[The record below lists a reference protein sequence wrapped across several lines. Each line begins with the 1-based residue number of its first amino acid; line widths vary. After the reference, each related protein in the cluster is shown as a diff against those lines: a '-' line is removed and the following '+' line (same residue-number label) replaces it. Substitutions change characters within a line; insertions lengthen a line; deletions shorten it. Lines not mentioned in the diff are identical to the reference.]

1 MANASILAAFE
12 RMWHHVILKL
22 DESLISSK
30 KYTDE
35 KLLDFT
41 SNPSTTTLSNVDL
54 NNYTTPGFY
63 NGGGGNGCS
72 NLPDTVDAF
81 GMIVFKNAAG
91 YTCQLLVSGTSVQN
105 IMYLRT
111 CTGSAWTEWVKQ
123 YSTINKPTPD
133 DIGAAVKAH
142 GTHVTYSSTVPS
154 MDGSASVGSAT
165 TVSRS
170 DHKHPTDTSRAG
182 KTEFD
187 EHAANTT
194 SHVTSAERTKWNAAK
209 THADSSHAPVN
220 AEKNQNAFSN
230 VVVGSTTVAADNVTD
245 TLTFAG
251 NNVTI
256 TPDAT
261 NDKITFS
268 VADGSTDG
276 KGVVQLT
283 NSTSSTSTTTA
294 ATPNSVKSAYDL
306 ANAAK
311 TAAANAQSTA
321 DSKANAEHGHT
332 YDTALSTTSTNPVQN
347 KVIAAKVNSLQSS
360 IDSKIPSTRT
370 VNGKALSSDITL
382 SASDV
387 KADASGTADSKVSGH
402 NSSSTAHADIR
413 SLITNLTTRLNTLA
427 DSDDETLDQMSELV
441 EYIKANRTLIEEVT
455 TKKVNVS
462 DIINNLTTNVSNK
475 PLSAAQGVAIKTL
488 IDALQSTV
496 NGKANSVH
504 GHTITDVTGL
514 QSALDGKSGTGHT
527 HDLSVLVNALS
538 TGESTP
544 QDADYY
550 VSQYAGGG
558 NTTTTYHRRPM
569 SALWSYIKSKLST
582 VAVSGSYNDLSN
594 KPTIGNAT
602 ITINQAGTKKGSF
615 TLNQTGNATIELTDN
630 NTDTKV
636 TNTLATTTKA
646 YVTGTTSATTN
657 TGTQVFDTNVYLDA
671 VAGQLVAST
680 FRGSLNGNA
689 DTATKLG
696 TSTIG
701 GTAKPI
707 YLDGGTAK
715 ACSSNVGSATQ
726 PVYMNGGTI
735 TKCAYTLE
743 KSVPSDAEFTDTTYG
758 TATSSD
764 SGLMSAQDKAFLD
777 FIKQFFDT
785 SNPNQL
791 VIGGATL
798 VYDADN
804 GLKVTF

>member
-35 KLLDFT
+35 KLSDFT

-54 NNYTTPGFY
+54 NDYTTPGFY

-72 NLPDTVDAF
+72 NLPSTVDAF

-91 YTCQLLVSGTSVQN
+91 YTCQLLVSGTSIQN

-111 CTGSAWTEWVKQ
+111 CTGNSWTEWVKQ

-142 GTHVTYSSTVPS
+142 GTHVTYSSTAPV
-154 MDGSASVGSAT
+154 MDGTAGVGSAT
-165 TVSRS
+165 TVARS

-187 EHAANTT
+187 EHAADTT
-194 SHVTSAERTKWNAAK
+194 SHVTSSERTNWNTAK
-209 THADSSHAPVN
+209 THADSSHAPAN

-230 VVVGSTTVAADNVTD
+230 VVVGSTTVTADNATD

-251 NNVTI
+251 SNVTI

-268 VADGSTDG
+268 VANGSTDG
-276 KGVVQLT
+276 KGIVQLT

-294 ATPNSVKSAYDL
+294 ATPSSVKSAYDL
-306 ANAAK
+306 ANTAK
-311 TAAANAQSTA
+311 TAAANAQTTA
-321 DSKANAEHGHT
+321 DSKADVGHT
-332 YDTALSTTSTNPVQN
+332 HSYDTALSTTSTNPVQN
-347 KVIAAKVNSLQSS
+347 KVVTEKVNSLQSS
-360 IDSKIPSTRT
+360 IDSKVPSTRT
-370 VNGKALSSDITL
+370 VNGKALTGDITL

-387 KADASGTADSKVSGH
+387 AADASGTADSKVSSH
-402 NSSSTAHADIR
+402 NTSTSAHADIR
-413 SLITNLTTRLNTLA
+413 TLIINLTTRLNTLA

-441 EYIKANRTLIEEVT
+441 DYIKANRALIEEVT

-488 IDALQSTV
+488 IDTLQSTV
-496 NGKANSVH
+496 NGKANSIH
-504 GHTITDVTGL
+504 NHSISDVTGL

-544 QDADYY
+544 TDTDYY

-558 NTTTTYHRRPM
+558 ETTTTYHRRPM

-582 VAVSGSYNDLSN
+582 VAVSGSYNDLSD
-594 KPTIGNAT
+594 KPTIGDAT
-602 ITINQAGTKKGSF
+602 ITINQDGEKKGSF

-630 NTDTKV
+630 DTNTKV
-636 TNTLATTTKA
+636 TNTLAPTTKA
-646 YVTGTTSATTN
+646 YITGTTSATTN
-657 TGTQVFDTNVYLDA
+657 TDTQVFDTNVYLDT
-671 VAGQLVAST
+671 VAGQLVANT

-696 TSTIG
+696 TATVG

-707 YLDGGTAK
+707 YLNAGTAT
-715 ACSSNVGSATQ
+715 ACSSNVGSTVQ
-726 PVYMNGGTI
+726 PIYMNGGTL
-735 TKCAYTLE
+735 TKCEYTLE
-743 KSVPSDAEFTDTTYG
+743 KSVPSDAVFTDTTYG
-758 TATSSD
+758 TATDSSA
-764 SGLMSAQDKAFLD
+764 GLMSAQDKVFLD
-777 FIKQFFDT
+777 FIKQFFNT
-785 SNPNQL
+785 SDSNQL
-791 VIGGATL
+791 TIGGATL